1 MKISVNTKI
10 IAVPFICTIVLI
22 TFSGCSTFIGSRYQ
36 KSEMMTHYTAGR
48 YNKAHKDAAEYL
60 ERREGTI
67 DELMWLL
74 ECGYIEFLLEDFRGS
89 LNKFERAEQIIIDH
103 EQRAV
108 INLRGIASEVGAAY
122 TNQNALPYKGYYYEK
137 IMVHIFKALNYLA
150 LDEPEAAQVELRRM
164 RDRQKIIE
172 YEFDED
178 IYQKAPQQIRMGPNA
193 VISSDSYAK
202 NQTVLEDKRILEE
215 FSNKSL
221 GLFLNPAALYLS
233 AIAYLAEKDYGEAF
247 IDLKKMYQTD
257 KKNPFVRR
265 LYKTALVR
273 LGNEVPQGL
282 KSVKPYEFKLANS
295 CVYVIFENGLTPARD
310 ERIIHLVLPPP
321 VGYTGFAYPVLEYY
335 PEYIKNVTVSN
346 SIGRKLTETTSIAD
360 MDGIVSMNL
369 KKEFNKI
376 ISRAMVSMAT
386 KEATSIG
393 LQIAA
398 EQVPYVGVPLRWGIF
413 AAASIYKYA
422 SNRADT
428 RCWQTLPKEY
438 QATVFPQPQDGIVTF
453 SLQNDLGKNV
463 ESASVNLG
471 STPGL
476 FLVYLKSNGFSSFSI
491 KVFRMK

>member
-1 MKISVNTKI
+1 
-10 IAVPFICTIVLI
+10 
-22 TFSGCSTFIGSRYQ
+22 
-36 KSEMMTHYTAGR
+36 
-48 YNKAHKDAAEYL
+48 
-60 ERREGTI
+60 
-67 DELMWLL
+67 
-74 ECGYIEFLLEDFRGS
+74 
-89 LNKFERAEQIIIDH
+89 
-103 EQRAV
+103 
-108 INLRGIASEVGAAY
+108 
-122 TNQNALPYKGYYYEK
+122 
-137 IMVHIFKALNYLA
+137 
-150 LDEPEAAQVELRRM
+150 
-164 RDRQKIIE
+164 
-172 YEFDED
+172 
-178 IYQKAPQQIRMGPNA
+178 
-193 VISSDSYAK
+193 
-202 NQTVLEDKRILEE
+202 
-215 FSNKSL
+215 
-221 GLFLNPAALYLS
+221 
-233 AIAYLAEKDYGEAF
+233 
-247 IDLKKMYQTD
+247 
-257 KKNPFVRR
+257 
-265 LYKTALVR
+265 
-273 LGNEVPQGL
+273 
-282 KSVKPYEFKLANS
+282 
-295 CVYVIFENGLTPARD
+295 
-310 ERIIHLVLPPP
+310 
-321 VGYTGFAYPVLEYY
+321 VLEYY